1 MGNKI
6 MITLAVSS
14 DDMDVI
20 LNALEEKALNVNALR
35 EGLYQE
41 ALAQVQQAQQERAER
56 ERLEIEQNSGNKKKR
71 KEK

>member
-35 EGLYQE
+35 EDLYQE
-41 ALAQVQQAQQERAER
+41 ALVQVQKAQQ
-56 ERLEIEQNSGNKKKR
+56 
-71 KEK
+71 